1 MRNGIIQ
8 FLLIFCAVSLLF
20 FPQTSIDGA
29 KNGLLLWSATITPTL
44 LPFLL
49 LSGFMQYYQTF
60 HFLSRLF
67 FPLKKLFPDINDD
80 FFYTCILGFFCGC
93 PLGAKIINDLILSG
107 SYTKQEGQ
115 ALLYVCNQISP
126 MFTIGYTLTLILHGN
141 INTLCFFFC
150 LYFPVIIFVLQMPH
164 QIFGRNH
171 FVLTGFCTYTEVD
184 VFDSGLDNK
193 AGADGAGFC
202 AVNRIITGI
211 DAGKVEVGTD
221 GLFAGTVQQCILL
234 SMDRTAKTVPLSL
247 MHTQFYSRTLAD
259 IAAIV
264 VAARGSIIAGGDY
277 HIIFYDHRTVFSF
290 DAGAS
295 IGKCFGY
302 IQVRIYFGY
311 SFCSFRTYHVA
322 SS

>member
-150 LYFPVIIFVLQMPH
+150 LYFPVLCYLFYLFYLFFTKDFLHAHQISHPVSIKKSADQIIFDSLHSIFTIGICIMIFSIGASLISVLPFPFFIKQVLIAIFEITNAVSYFATM
-164 QIFGRNH
+164 QISSYHKIILLCMITSFGGLSAAAQTISVCKKSRLS
-171 FVLTGFCTYTEVD
+171 FWKYLLVKFLFSLS
-184 VFDSGLDNK
+184 SGLL
-193 AGADGAGFC
+193 AA
-202 AVNRIITGI
+202 
-211 DAGKVEVGTD
+211 
-221 GLFAGTVQQCILL
+221 LFFI
-234 SMDRTAKTVPLSL
+234 
-247 MHTQFYSRTLAD
+247 
-259 IAAIV
+259 
-264 VAARGSIIAGGDY
+264 
-277 HIIFYDHRTVFSF
+277 
-290 DAGAS
+290 
-295 IGKCFGY
+295 
-302 IQVRIYFGY
+302 
-311 SFCSFRTYHVA
+311 
-322 SS
+322 